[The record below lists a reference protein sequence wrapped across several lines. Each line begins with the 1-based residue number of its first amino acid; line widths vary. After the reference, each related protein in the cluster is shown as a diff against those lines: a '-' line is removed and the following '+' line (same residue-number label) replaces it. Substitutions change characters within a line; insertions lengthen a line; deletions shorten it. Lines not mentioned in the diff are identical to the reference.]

1 MTSDNHPGPLETT
14 AGIAGET
21 VNGRPTITA
30 LITRAG
36 IVGWSFIGLLL
47 AGYLV
52 LIVVR
57 WFEVLLAPVVFAV
70 VLIYL
75 LNPVVNRL
83 HRLGLHRILGSIV
96 AYLILAA
103 MIVILGFLV
112 VPSVADQAGEFADN
126 FPTIYED
133 SATEIES
140 LVSDLGF
147 GEVQLWSYEEVQK
160 FLNDP
165 ENQDQIISAALDNLG
180 AITSGL
186 FEAVLVFLVA
196 PVVAFYVL
204 IDLPRIRAESESLI
218 PGRLRAETL
227 HVTRNLGSAVG
238 GFLRGQVFVALIVG
252 ILTSVGFWA
261 IRLEF
266 WLIIG
271 LIAGFLNII
280 PFVGPWV
287 GGGLGVMVALVVN
300 GDVKV
305 AVLAA
310 VVAFAVQQI
319 DNNFVSPA
327 VLRATVSLHPAVV
340 LLVLI
345 LGGAVGGVWGVI
357 LVVPV
362 TASIKILAGHFWRT
376 RVLGQSWD
384 EARDALIKPSLPR
397 RALWRAERLLHIDR
411 DHDAD
416 SEEPSDTRM
425 TSDTQE
431 AIDSTATEPGDA
443 DAPPAG

>member
-1 MTSDNHPGPLETT
+1 MTSDNHPGPLETP

-165 ENQDQIISAALDNLG
+165 ENQDQIISAALSRPG
-180 AITSGL
+180 SSR
-186 FEAVLVFLVA
+186 
-196 PVVAFYVL
+196 P
-204 IDLPRIRAESESLI
+204 SSCSSL
-218 PGRLRAETL
+218 LR
-227 HVTRNLGSAVG
+227 S
-238 GFLRGQVFVALIVG
+238 
-252 ILTSVGFWA
+252 
-261 IRLEF
+261 
-266 WLIIG
+266 
-271 LIAGFLNII
+271 
-280 PFVGPWV
+280 
-287 GGGLGVMVALVVN
+287 
-300 GDVKV
+300 
-305 AVLAA
+305 
-310 VVAFAVQQI
+310 
-319 DNNFVSPA
+319 
-327 VLRATVSLHPAVV
+327 
-340 LLVLI
+340 
-345 LGGAVGGVWGVI
+345 
-357 LVVPV
+357 
-362 TASIKILAGHFWRT
+362 WR
-376 RVLGQSWD
+376 
-384 EARDALIKPSLPR
+384 
-397 RALWRAERLLHIDR
+397 
-411 DHDAD
+411 
-416 SEEPSDTRM
+416 
-425 TSDTQE
+425 
-431 AIDSTATEPGDA
+431 STC
-443 DAPPAG
+443 